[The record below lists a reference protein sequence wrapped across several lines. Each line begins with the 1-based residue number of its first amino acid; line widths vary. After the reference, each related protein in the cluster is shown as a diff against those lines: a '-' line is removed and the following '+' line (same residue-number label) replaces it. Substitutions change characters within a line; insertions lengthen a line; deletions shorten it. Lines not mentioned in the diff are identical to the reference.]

1 MRSERAHVWRA
12 GKTIGVLSF
21 HAFIIWFACGLTIAL
36 GRGAFGME
44 RTLMI
49 HAIVAPAVALI
60 VSFIYFEVFRLT
72 TPFATA
78 AFFTLF
84 IVALDALLVAPVF
97 EKSYAMFASPL
108 GMWWPLLS
116 IFAATY
122 LAGVLFGGPLRP
134 IPTPH

>member
-1 MRSERAHVWRA
+1 
-12 GKTIGVLSF
+12 
-21 HAFIIWFACGLTIAL
+21 
-36 GRGAFGME
+36 
-44 RTLMI
+44 MI
-49 HAIVAPAVALI
+49 HAIVAPAAALI
-60 VSFIYFEVFRLT
+60 VAIVYFEVFGLT
-72 TPFATA
+72 TPLATA

-122 LAGVLFGGPLRP
+122 LAGVLFGSPLRP
-134 IPTPH
+134 IATPH